1 MNFLLLGVRLVGQGD
16 PSPEISADLAT
27 GTLTGRVID
36 IDFADGLRGVGVRIE
51 GVEIQPVF
59 TDLEG
64 RYHITDLPAGSHI
77 VIFAKEGFQTSRV
90 SEVTIREGEVF
101 TLDVPLTAISADF
114 ELGVFEIT
122 AIEVMAQ
129 NVALLA
135 DRQKAA
141 AVSDSLGAEFMSRAG
156 ASDAAEAMSK
166 MVGANIVDGKFAVI
180 RGLGDRYSNTLM
192 NGAVLPSN
200 DPAKKTVQLDIIPAD
215 LLEKIVTTKTFT
227 PDKPGDFTGG
237 SVDIATKSFPEE
249 LVFNVTLG
257 LGYNEAT
264 GNDILGIPGRDM
276 DFLGSTDD
284 ALPDSIPPTPG
295 EYGLATRFETSEEAR
310 TLFRSLHASG
320 WYPVLKKADPDLSF
334 AISAGDS
341 INVGSEGRL
350 GYYFNFTRS
359 HGFSL
364 VESKRVERWIGR
376 PDNLS
381 PKNGFDRTDSD
392 EEISYGALAN
402 IALLP
407 NPDNEIAYNYV
418 LNSKSN
424 DIVQFGD
431 DGFENV
437 TTVNEPGNPVRV
449 RDLPEGR
456 TEGKEFLITTR
467 LKHTVKELSLHQLK
481 GKHFFP
487 GLNDAELNWTASYSE
502 TSEDNPDER
511 SFSAIKYLYP
521 DGSFDRLYI
530 TENPRFPFKSYDF
543 LNDEKENYT
552 VDFSIPLDFESLNTA
567 EIKVGAFVSEATRD
581 SLGRFFSAR
590 GYLRILS
597 SVPESRIHF
606 FENFQDNLWIDQTFP
621 LGPPFRY
628 QSRGQLEYNEL
639 STTSGNA
646 KSYEGSEDIEA
657 FYLMTD
663 FELTTGLRFII
674 GARHE
679 ATDMDVATIDA
690 FVNASLRGRTG
701 SIESSEWLPA
711 FHVVRPLGPDG
722 DMNLRFAYGK
732 TLARPTFREF
742 SPFRLEDAQSGEII
756 SGNPD
761 LEITLTDNID
771 ARWEWFFAEGDL
783 LAAGI
788 YYKDFS
794 KPIVQTVLSGVN
806 SRPFYSWTN
815 TETGEIAGVEFE
827 ARKSLAVHWSVGG
840 NITFID
846 SELSPLSEGSSS
858 NSGTVFEAQP
868 DWIANLNLGY
878 DNEDTGWAAN
888 LFYNYVGETL
898 RFIGDE
904 TPSIFEAD
912 RQSLDANVQKTWGK
926 FSAIFSAK
934 NLLDEATELFYKGT
948 EARPYYEFYKTGLSF
963 SLSGSY
969 KY

>member
-407 NPDNEIAYNYV
+407 NPDHEIAYNYV

-606 FENFQDNLWIDQTFP
+606 FENFQDNQWIDQTFP

-646 KSYEGSEDIEA
+646 KSYEGSEDIKA

-926 FSAIFSAK
+926 FSAKLSAK

>member
-1 MNFLLLGVRLVGQGD
+1 MNLLLLTPRLMGQGD
-16 PSPEISADLAT
+16 PSPEIQADLET

-36 IDFADGLRGVGVRIE
+36 IDFADGLRGVSVKVE
-51 GVEIQPVF
+51 GVETQPVF

-64 RYHITDLPAGSHI
+64 RYHIADLPVGSHT
-77 VIFAKEGFQTSRV
+77 VVFEKENFQTSRV
-90 SEVTIREGEVF
+90 SEVTILKGEVLN
-101 TLDVPLTAISADF
+101 LDVPMTATSADF

-129 NVALLA
+129 NIALLA

-156 ASDAAEAMSK
+156 ANDAAEAMSK

-215 LLEKIVTTKTFT
+215 LLDKIVTTKTFT

-249 LVFNVTLG
+249 PVFNVSLG

-264 GNDILGIPGRDM
+264 HREILGIPGRNM
-276 DFLGSTDD
+276 DFLGSTED
-284 ALPDSIPPTPG
+284 ALPENLPPTPG
-295 EYGLATRFETSEEAR
+295 EYGLATRFESSEEAR

-320 WYPVLKKADPDLSF
+320 WYPVLKTASPDLSF
-334 AISAGDS
+334 AFSTGNS
-341 INVGSEGRL
+341 INLGSEGRL
-350 GYYFNFTRS
+350 GYFFSFTRS

-364 VESKRVERWIGR
+364 VENKRVERWIGR

-381 PKNGFDRTDSD
+381 AKNGFDRTDSD

-407 NPDNEIAYNYV
+407 NPDHEIAYNYV
-418 LNSKSN
+418 LNSKTN
-424 DIVQFGD
+424 DIVHFGD
-431 DGFENV
+431 NGFENV
-437 TTVNEPGNPVRV
+437 TTVNEPGNPVRA

-456 TEGKEFLITTR
+456 TQAKEYLTTTR
-467 LKHTVKELSLHQLK
+467 LKHTEKELSLHQLK

-487 GLNDAELNWTASYSE
+487 GVKDAELNWTASLSE

-521 DGSFDRLYI
+521 DGSFDRLFI

-543 LNDEKENYT
+543 LDDEKENYT
-552 VDFSIPLDFESLNTA
+552 VDFSIPLNFESFNTA

-597 SVPESRIHF
+597 NVPESRIHF
-606 FENFQDNLWIDQTFP
+606 FENFEDDQWIDQTFP
-621 LGPPFRY
+621 LGSPFRY

-639 STTSGNA
+639 SRTSGNA
-646 KSYEGSEDIEA
+646 KSYTGSEDIEA

-679 ATDMDVATIDA
+679 ATEMEVATIDE
-690 FVNASLRGRTG
+690 FVNASLRGRNG
-701 SIESSEWLPA
+701 SIESSQWLPA
-711 FHVVRPLGPDG
+711 FHVVRPLGRDG
-722 DMNLRFAYGK
+722 DVNLRFAYGK

-761 LEITLTDNID
+761 LEITLTDNFD

-783 LAAGI
+783 VAAGI

-806 SRPFYSWTN
+806 SRPFYSWVN

-827 ARKSLAVHWSVGG
+827 ARKSFAAYWSVGG
-840 NITFID
+840 NLTFID

-878 DNEDTGWAAN
+878 DNQDTGWAAN

-912 RQSLDANVQKTWGK
+912 KQSLDANVQKTWGK
-926 FSAIFSAK
+926 FSAKFSAK

-948 EARPYYEFYKTGLSF
+948 EARPWYEFYKTGLSF

>member
-1 MNFLLLGVRLVGQGD
+1 MLFLLLTPRLLGQNETVAE
-16 PSPEISADLAT
+16 SPAAGPT
-27 GTLTGRVID
+27 GTLAGRVID
-36 IDFADGLRGVGVRIE
+36 IDFADGLSRVMVKIE
-51 GVEIQPVF
+51 GVETPPIF

-64 RYHITDLPAGSHI
+64 RYHVEEAPVGSHT
-77 VIFAKEGFQTSRV
+77 VTFERAGFQTTRV
-90 SEVTIREGEVF
+90 SDVTIEEGEVS
-101 TLDVPLTAISADF
+101 TLDVPMTATSADF
-114 ELGVFEIT
+114 ELGVFQIT
-122 AIEVMAQ
+122 ALEVMAQ

-156 ASDAAEAMSK
+156 ANDAAEAMTK

-237 SVDIATKSFPEE
+237 SVDISTKSFPDE
-249 LVFNVTLG
+249 LVFNVSLG
-257 LGYNEAT
+257 LGFSEAT
-264 GNDILGIPGRDM
+264 GNEIPGIPGRDM

-284 ALPDSIPPTPG
+284 ALPDNIPPTPG
-295 EYGLATRFETSEEAR
+295 EYGLATRFETTDEAKA
-310 TLFRSLHASG
+310 LFRSLHASG
-320 WYPVLKKADPDLSF
+320 WYPVMKSADPDLSF

-350 GYYFNFTRS
+350 GYFFNVTRS
-359 HGFSL
+359 HGYTL
-364 VESKRVERWIGR
+364 VVNKRVERWIGR

-407 NPDNEIAYNYV
+407 NPDHEIVYNFV

-424 DIVQFGD
+424 DIVELGD
-431 DGFENV
+431 NGFENV
-437 TTVNEPGNPVRV
+437 TNVNEPGNPVRW
-449 RDLPEGR
+449 RNLPQGR
-456 TEGKEFLITTR
+456 SEAKEYLTATR
-467 LKHTVKELSLHQLK
+467 LKHTRKELSLHQLK
-481 GKHFFP
+481 GKHYFP
-487 GLNDAELNWTASYSE
+487 GLNDTKLDWTASFSE
-502 TSEDNPDER
+502 TAEDNPDER

-530 TENPRFPFKSYDF
+530 TENPRFPFKAYDS
-543 LNDEKENYT
+543 LQDEKENYT
-552 VDFSIPLDFESLNTA
+552 VDLTIPLHIESLNAA
-567 EIKVGAFVSEATRD
+567 EIKLGAFLSEATRD

-597 SVPESRIHF
+597 SVPESRLNF
-606 FENFQDNLWIDQTFP
+606 FENFEDHQWIDQTFP
-621 LGPPFRY
+621 LGSPYNY

-639 STTSGNA
+639 SATSGNA
-646 KSYEGSEDIEA
+646 KSYEGSEAIEA
-657 FYLMTD
+657 VYLMTD

-679 ATDMDVATIDA
+679 GTHMEVATIDE
-690 FVNASLRGRTG
+690 FVNASLRGRNG

-711 FHVVRPLGPDG
+711 FHIVRPLGDEG
-722 DMNLRFAYGK
+722 DVNLRFAYGR

-761 LEITLTDNID
+761 LEITLTDNFD
-771 ARWEWFFAEGDL
+771 ARWEWFIAEGDL
-783 LAAGI
+783 LAAGV

-794 KPIVQTVLSGVN
+794 EPIVQTVLSGVN

-815 TETGEIAGVEFE
+815 TESGEIAGVEFE
-827 ARKSLAVHWSVGG
+827 ARKSLGLHWSLGG
-840 NITFID
+840 NVTFID

-858 NSGTVFEAQP
+858 NSSTVFEAQP

-878 DNEDTGWAAN
+878 DNPDIGWAAN
-888 LFYNYVGETL
+888 VFYNYVGETL

-912 RQSLDANVQKTWGK
+912 RQSLDANIRKTWGK
-926 FSAIFSAK
+926 FTAKLSAK
-934 NLLDEATELFYKGT
+934 NLLDEAAELFYKGT
-948 EARPYYEFYKTGLSF
+948 EARPWYEFYKTGQSF
-963 SLSGSY
+963 SLSASY

>member
-1 MNFLLLGVRLVGQGD
+1 MNLLLLTPRLMGQGD
-16 PSPEISADLAT
+16 PSPEIQADLET

-36 IDFADGLRGVGVRIE
+36 IDFADGLRGVSVKIE
-51 GVEIQPVF
+51 GVETQPVF

-64 RYHITDLPAGSHI
+64 RYHIADLPVGSHT
-77 VIFAKEGFQTSRV
+77 VVFEKENFQTSRV
-90 SEVTIREGEVF
+90 SEVTILKGEVLN
-101 TLDVPLTAISADF
+101 LDVPMTATSADF

-129 NVALLA
+129 NIALLA

-156 ASDAAEAMSK
+156 AKDAAEAMSK

-215 LLEKIVTTKTFT
+215 LLDKIVTTKTFT

-249 LVFNVTLG
+249 PVFNVSLG

-264 GNDILGIPGRDM
+264 HREILGIPGRNM
-276 DFLGSTDD
+276 DFLGSTED
-284 ALPDSIPPTPG
+284 ALPENIPPAPG
-295 EYGLATRFETSEEAR
+295 EYGLATRFETSEEAK

-320 WYPVLKKADPDLSF
+320 WYPVLKTATPDLSF
-334 AISAGDS
+334 AISTGNS

-350 GYYFNFTRS
+350 GYFFNFTRS

-364 VESKRVERWIGR
+364 VENKRVERWIGR

-381 PKNGFDRTDSD
+381 AKNGFDRTDSD

-407 NPDNEIAYNYV
+407 NPDHEIAYNYV
-418 LNSKSN
+418 LNSKTN
-424 DIVQFGD
+424 DIVHFGD
-431 DGFENV
+431 NGFENV
-437 TTVNEPGNPVRV
+437 TTVNEPGNPVRA

-456 TEGKEFLITTR
+456 TQAKEYLTTTR
-467 LKHTVKELSLHQLK
+467 LKHTEKELSLHQLK

-487 GLNDAELNWTASYSE
+487 GVKDAELNWTASLSE

-521 DGSFDRLYI
+521 DESFDRLFI

-543 LNDEKENYT
+543 LEDEKENYT
-552 VDFSIPLDFESLNTA
+552 VDFSIPLNFESFNTA
-567 EIKVGAFVSEATRD
+567 EIKVGGFASEATRD

-597 SVPESRIHF
+597 NVPESRINF
-606 FENFQDNLWIDQTFP
+606 FDNFEDDQWIDQTFP
-621 LGPPFRY
+621 LGLPFRY

-639 STTSGNA
+639 SRTSGNA
-646 KSYEGSEDIEA
+646 KSYTGSEDIEA

-679 ATDMDVATIDA
+679 ATEMEVATIDE
-690 FVNASLRGRTG
+690 FVNASLRGRNG
-701 SIESSEWLPA
+701 SIESSQWLPA
-711 FHVVRPLGPDG
+711 FHVVRPLGRDG
-722 DMNLRFAYGK
+722 DVNLRFAYGK

-761 LEITLTDNID
+761 LEITLTDNFD

-783 LAAGI
+783 VAAGI

-806 SRPFYSWTN
+806 SRPFYSWVN

-827 ARKSLAVHWSVGG
+827 ARKSFAAYWSVGG
-840 NITFID
+840 NLTFID

-878 DNEDTGWAAN
+878 DNQDTGWAAN

-912 RQSLDANVQKTWGK
+912 KQSLDANVQKTWGK
-926 FSAIFSAK
+926 FSAKFSAK

-948 EARPYYEFYKTGLSF
+948 EARPWYEFYKTGLSF